1 MAKNITMN
9 AKDAIA
15 AKLAKCFI
23 TLNGNRYNFA
33 NMIDMEVKLEK
44 QKSTIPNT
52 WCDYDRTQVNRYG
65 RYF

>member
-44 QKSTIPNT
+44 ANYTKA

-65 RYF
+65 RHF